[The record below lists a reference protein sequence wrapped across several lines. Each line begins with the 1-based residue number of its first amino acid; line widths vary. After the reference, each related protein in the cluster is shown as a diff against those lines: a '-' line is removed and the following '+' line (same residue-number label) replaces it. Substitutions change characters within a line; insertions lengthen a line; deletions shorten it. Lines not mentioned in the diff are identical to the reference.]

1 MKLVTN
7 TVIIPRFKPKPLP
20 FMTRCIRLISFLLVA
35 VLCRGSASGSDWENE
50 FASPP
55 PETRPRCYWYWMDG
69 VFSKEG
75 ITRDLEAM
83 KRVGIGN
90 AYIGVISGQGGP
102 AGEKGLAALTDAWW
116 DHLAHAVREGTR
128 LSVDIGLFNCP
139 GWSQS
144 GGPWVKP
151 TDAMRHLVSKEIR
164 VTGPSVLS
172 RVPQVNEKDFQ
183 QVSVLAWRVPKA
195 DADEAVSQG
204 AKVVRGEKQV
214 TFELDQP
221 FTARSITVRPGGE
234 VRLQADY
241 EVSDDG
247 KSYRKVRSFPV
258 DRHRL
263 APGVGPVALA
273 PVVVA
278 VAPTTARFHRVVFS
292 GPTKG
297 VEIGI
302 SPAARIESIAEKSLA
317 KMFQDPLP
325 PFDFYSWPPQAEP
338 ESADFTVSPGE
349 VVDLTGK
356 VATDGSIRWQVPEGE
371 WMVASFGMVPTATRN
386 GPAPPEATGMEVDK
400 MNRRALGSHFDAYV
414 GELHRRLKPEERKA
428 WKHVVADSY
437 EMGPQNWTDGFAAK
451 FRETYG
457 YDPIP
462 WLPVLTGRV
471 VGSADRSNR
480 FLWDLRRLVAE
491 LVASEYVGGLR
502 DLCRGK
508 GLRMWLEN
516 YGHWGFPSEFLLY
529 GGYCD
534 EISGEFW
541 ESGSLG
547 EVELRA
553 ASSAAHIYDKNQVF
567 AEAWTGGPSFT
578 STPWSLKK
586 RGDWALCQGI
596 NQFVLHV
603 YIHQPREDRK
613 PGVNAWFGTEFN
625 RHNTWFDA
633 SKSWID
639 YQRRCTVML
648 QKGIH
653 VADVA
658 YFIGEDA
665 PKMTGICEPP
675 LPPGHD
681 FDFINSDVLLHKAK
695 AAGGRL
701 TLPHGTSYGVL
712 VLPPIDTMRPEVI
725 RKIGELARGGVKVVG
740 PRPQRAPGLKGFPES
755 DREVRELAAQLWD
768 GGIIKP
774 AEDLKPVLESAGL
787 MPDLADVDPK
797 EVLHTHRRAGDSH
810 VYFLSNQTDRALDL
824 KPRFRVGAMQPE
836 LWDPVTGGI
845 VKPAFYDIIGSHAL
859 VPLRLDPR
867 ASMFVVFRGP
877 AAPARVVAVKRGE
890 ETVLAARPDPA
901 EDNHSGTE
909 GFTIACWVN
918 PSTDTTLSK
927 EANRGISGM
936 SDARNEVMP
945 AAHGDSLVPAGGHA
959 GVGVAVGRNGV
970 VVTEHGG
977 GYFAPV
983 LSHPAAID
991 GWTHVAVV
999 YQNSGPV
1006 LHLNGKPARSG
1017 LKGPKVPNPSP
1028 FGGSFSGGIR
1038 DARVFNRALDGPAI
1052 QRLAAAMPD
1061 DGRGAN
1067 VFLFAGDGSLKADLR
1082 ETGEHV
1088 LVRADGNST
1097 TLRSTQK
1104 PEALELPGPWTL
1116 RFPFQSGGDAP
1127 WRMET
1132 PALWSSL
1139 EDVRATYHSGDA
1151 VYQTTFSVSGET
1163 LKKASKVMIDLG
1175 SVESMA
1181 GITLNGREL
1190 EILWSPPFRSD
1201 VTGLLRPG
1209 SNQLEVRVWNT
1220 WHNRLLGAHLKVP
1233 GLPAPAPS
1241 VTTNPRF
1248 AKGAKPLPA
1257 GLAGPVTLRVE
1268 PID

>member
-1 MKLVTN
+1 VTKQA
-7 TVIIPRFKPKPLP
+7 VVGRFNPKAPP
-20 FMTRCIRLISFLLVA
+20 MMNHSIRLLSVLLISAIWVGPA
-35 VLCRGSASGSDWENE
+35 IAADWEKD
-50 FASPP
+50 FVSPP
-55 PETRPRCYWYWMDG
+55 PESRPRCYWYWMDG

-102 AGEKGLAALTDAWW
+102 AGEKGLSALTDEWW

-128 LSVDIGLFNCP
+128 LGVDIGFFNCP

-151 TDAMRHLVSKEIR
+151 SEAMRHLVSKESR
-164 VTGPSVLS
+164 VSGWSRLS
-172 RVPQVNEKDFQ
+172 RVPQVETRDFQ
-183 QVSVLAWRVPKA
+183 PVSVLAWRIPKC
-195 DADEAVSQG
+195 DADDAVAGG
-204 AKVVRGEKQV
+204 AKVIREGNRV
-214 TFELDQP
+214 TFELAQP
-221 FTARSITVRPGGE
+221 FTARSITVTPGGE
-234 VRLQADY
+234 VRLQAEY

-247 KSYRKVRSFPV
+247 QSYRKVRSFSV

-263 APGVGPVALA
+263 TPGVGPVALA

-292 GPTKG
+292 GPAKG
-297 VEIGI
+297 LETVV
-302 SPAARIESIAEKSLA
+302 SAAARIESIAEKSLA

-325 PFDFYSWPPQAEP
+325 PFDFYSWPPQPEP
-338 ESADFTVSPGE
+338 ESSAFAVDPGE
-349 VVDLTGK
+349 VVDLTGMT
-356 VATDGSIRWQVPEGE
+356 APDGSIDWQVPAGE

-400 MNRRALGSHFDAYV
+400 MNRKALASHFDAYV
-414 GELHRRLKPEERKA
+414 GELHRRLKPEERA
-428 WKHVVADSY
+428 SWKHVVADSY

-462 WLPVLTGRV
+462 WLPALTGRV

-502 DLCRGK
+502 DLCREK

-553 ASSAAHIYDKNQVF
+553 ASSAAHVYDKNQVF

-603 YIHQPREDRK
+603 NIHQPREDRK

-653 VADVA
+653 VADIA

-665 PKMTGICEPP
+665 PKMTGICDPP

-681 FDFINSDVLLHKAK
+681 FDFINSDVLLHKAI
-695 AAGGRL
+695 ARDGRL
-701 TLPHGTSYGVL
+701 ALPHGTSYEVL
-712 VLPPIDTMRPEVI
+712 VLPPIDTMRPEVL

-740 PRPQRAPGLKGFPES
+740 PRPQRAPGMKDFPDN
-755 DREVRELAAQLWD
+755 DREVGELAAGLWD
-768 GGIIKP
+768 SGVIRPVK
-774 AEDLKPVLESAGL
+774 DLKPVLESIGL
-787 MPDLADVDPK
+787 MPDLAGVDPK
-797 EVLHTHRRAGDSH
+797 EVLFTHRRAGENH

-824 KPRFRVGAMQPE
+824 KPLFRVGAMRPE
-836 LWDPVTGGI
+836 LWDPVTGGM
-845 VKPAFYDIIGSHAL
+845 VKPAVYDIMGSQMV
-859 VPLRLDPR
+859 VPLRLEPR
-867 ASMFVVFRGP
+867 ASVFVVFRGP
-877 AAPARVVAVKRGE
+877 AAPERIVAVKRGT
-890 ETVLAARPDPA
+890 ETVLAAKPDPLA
-901 EDNHSGTE
+901 GRQGGGQ

-918 PSTDTTLSK
+918 PATDTTLSK

-936 SDARNEVMP
+936 SDARNELMP
-945 AAHGDSLVPAGGHA
+945 AAHGNSLVPAGGHA
-959 GVGVAVGRNGV
+959 GVGVSVGRNGV
-970 VVTEHGG
+970 VIAEHGG

-983 LSHPAAID
+983 LSHPAAIH

-999 YQNSGPV
+999 YQNQGPI
-1006 LHLNGKPARSG
+1006 LYLNGKPARSG
-1017 LKGPKVPNPSP
+1017 LKGPMRPKPSP
-1028 FGGSFSGGIR
+1028 FGGSFVGGIR
-1038 DARVFNRALDGPAI
+1038 DARVIGEALDEAAI
-1052 QRLAAAMPD
+1052 GCLAAAMPED
-1061 DGRGAN
+1061 DAGRDELHFTPEGRLLTT
-1067 VFLFAGDGSLKADLR
+1067 FR
-1082 ETGEHV
+1082 EPGEHV
-1088 LVRADGNST
+1088 LLRADGT
-1097 TLRSTQK
+1097 TVSLRSGTK
-1104 PEALELPGPWTL
+1104 PSALELNGTWAL
-1116 RFPFQSGGDAP
+1116 RFPFQSSGDASFHMDGP
-1127 WRMET
+1127 V
-1132 PALWSSL
+1132 PWSSL
-1139 EDVRATYHSGDA
+1139 DDASARYHSGDA
-1151 VYQTTFSVSGET
+1151 VYQTTFELSGEA
-1163 LKKASKVMIDLG
+1163 LQGGSRAVLDLG
-1175 SVESMA
+1175 AVDAMA
-1181 GITLNGREL
+1181 GITLNGVAL
-1190 EILWSPPFRSD
+1190 EVLWAAPYRVD
-1201 VTGLLRPG
+1201 VTRLLRSG
-1209 SNQLEVRVWNT
+1209 SNKLEVRVWNT

-1233 GLPAPAPS
+1233 GLPEPAPA
-1241 VTTNPRF
+1241 VTTGIRF
-1248 AKGAKPLPA
+1248 PAGAKPLPA
-1257 GLAGPVTLRVE
+1257 GLAGPVMLRFE
-1268 PID
+1268 